1 MIPIVPLTTVNHTLM
16 NKKKQTTMRHYLITF
31 QSKKIKKPDN
41 AKYWT
46 ECGSTGFYTFVV
58 GETVNG
64 YIHSFT

>member
-1 MIPIVPLTTVNHTLM
+1 MT
-16 NKKKQTTMRHYLITF
+16 
-31 QSKKIKKPDN
+31 KIKKPDN

-64 YIHSFT
+64 YIHTVFHKMGAKK